1 LQLVL
6 GKIIMQL
13 ESMQIKIGEKN
24 HHFHYRSTSNG
35 DRGVIKQIFSDQDY
49 NMSSWHQGQSLHDYY
64 RSCLRDGKTPLI
76 VDAGANIGASAVYFA
91 GVYSEAFVVTLEPE
105 VNNWHILEMNT
116 SEIGRIR
123 NFNAAITDT
132 DCEMKL
138 IDPGLSDW
146 GYRVSKDS
154 AVRQPGASAHE
165 AFIKGLSP
173 RTILNDK
180 ACIGK
185 APLILKI
192 DIEGAE
198 DALFSGDTD
207 WLDLFPCVIIELHD
221 WMLPFSG
228 SSRNFLRAVT
238 KHDFDLIHRGENT
251 FLFNRKHLAPFY
263 AG

>member
-1 LQLVL
+1 
-6 GKIIMQL
+6 MHL

-24 HHFHYRSTSNG
+24 HHFYYRPTSNG

-49 NMSSWHQGQSLHDYY
+49 NMSAWHQGRSLHDYY

-105 VNNWHILEMNT
+105 ASNWHILEMNT

-132 DCEMKL
+132 DCEMQL

-146 GYRVSKDS
+146 GYRVSKGS
-154 AVRQPGASAHE
+154 VARQPSTSVQE
-165 AFIKGLSP
+165 AVVKGLSP

-185 APLILKI
+185 TPLILKI

-198 DALFSGDTD
+198 DALFSGDTG

-228 SSRNFLRAVT
+228 SSRSFLRAVT

-251 FLFNRKHLAPFY
+251 FLFNTKHLAPFY